1 MQDSE
6 VKRGEMASAER
17 VGRGEPLRCEV
28 AKGGTAGHL
37 PWRPTTVLTERP
49 EVDN

>member
-1 MQDSE
+1 MQGSE
-6 VKRGEMASAER
+6 VKHGEMAFAER

-28 AKGGTAGHL
+28 AKGGAAGRP

-49 EVDN
+49 EADN